1 MLPLGACG
9 GRFRGCPCI
18 ILTSACES
26 TIIWKQTFNYEST
39 NTRSHAALLKL
50 FRALPWPLDK
60 IQHPSRSPEAEPG
73 HCSPLPPLLQTK
85 PCLRPLHVRSSP
97 PAPSLALHRA
107 ALSQCQLPAKG
118 SFIHH
123 PTMVPRGPPAAG
135 AVAGLGV
142 TVRTTDGPLPF
153 WSFQYKERRCHRS
166 QCTSTGT
173 QGGPRGTE
181 GPAGGRGC
189 HPCKATDHPHCPH
202 QSAFRLL
209 LFISERPTSSQ
220 VSKLTSNNPM
230 LGGRAP
236 KRTRIG

>member
-9 GRFRGCPCI
+9 GGFRGCLCI
-18 ILTSACES
+18 ILISACES

-39 NTRSHAALLKL
+39 NTRSHAALLKS

-85 PCLRPLHVRSSP
+85 PCLRPLHVLSSP

-107 ALSQCQLPAKG
+107 ALSHCQLPAKG

-135 AVAGLGV
+135 TVAGLGV
-142 TVRTTDGPLPF
+142 TVRNSIDGPLPF
-153 WSFQYKERRCHRS
+153 WSFQCKERRCHRN
-166 QCTSTGT
+166 
-173 QGGPRGTE
+173 R
-181 GPAGGRGC
+181 
-189 HPCKATDHPHCPH
+189 
-202 QSAFRLL
+202 
-209 LFISERPTSSQ
+209 
-220 VSKLTSNNPM
+220 M
-230 LGGRAP
+230 W
-236 KRTRIG
+236 